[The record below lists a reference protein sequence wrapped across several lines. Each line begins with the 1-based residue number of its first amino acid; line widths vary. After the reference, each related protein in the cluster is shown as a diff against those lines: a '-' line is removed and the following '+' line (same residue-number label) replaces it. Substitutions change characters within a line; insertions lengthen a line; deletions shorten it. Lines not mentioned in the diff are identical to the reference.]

1 MYVHM
6 CTKHVE
12 DGGGA
17 GACVCVLTWVCEL
30 CACACVRAWGK
41 QMQLRKRENTDRMS
55 RGKDDRFLSNPRY
68 TSCFR
73 SSCAEPCATAFYKS
87 AIHFVHEG

>member
-1 MYVHM
+1 MWQYIMYVDM

-12 DGGGA
+12 DGGGGA

-41 QMQLRKRENTDRMS
+41 QMQLRKRENTDKMS
-55 RGKDDRFLSNPRY
+55 SVKR
-68 TSCFR
+68 
-73 SSCAEPCATAFYKS
+73 
-87 AIHFVHEG
+87 